1 MAPIVGAEERRTVV
15 GAVGGGRPVLAD
27 GHDRHYLPAKALGD
41 ADATGRLPPV
51 QHLPAQGHAISA
63 MTEDTFALAVEAAP
77 DPSGEPLPRRFRL
90 GARVVEVADILDR
103 WPGADHLY
111 VKLRGTDG
119 ATYILRRHADGDW
132 RLVLFRD
139 PRAADP
145 NG

>member
-1 MAPIVGAEERRTVV
+1 
-15 GAVGGGRPVLAD
+15 
-27 GHDRHYLPAKALGD
+27 
-41 ADATGRLPPV
+41 
-51 QHLPAQGHAISA
+51 

-119 ATYILRRHADGDW
+119 ATYILRRDADGDW